1 MKKRTLET
9 CFSPALYETERHKGS
24 IVVIIDIL
32 RATSAICS
40 AFANGV
46 RTIIPVET
54 VAEARELKKK
64 GYLVAAERDGIILD
78 FADFGNSPF
87 NFTRDKI
94 EGKTVVY
101 STTNG
106 TGIIKLAS
114 SADFVVIGSF
124 LNISALSEWILN
136 KKQDV
141 LLFCAGWKNR
151 FNLEDSVCAG
161 AFAERLIASGQ
172 FETICDSTKA
182 ALDLWGLAR
191 NDLKHYIDKAAH
203 RSRLKANGLDD
214 CIEFCLT
221 PDYTEKI
228 PVIKNGVLVDNI
240 L

>member
-1 MKKRTLET
+1 M
-9 CFSPALYETERHKGS
+9 YEPERHKSS

-46 RTIIPVET
+46 KSIIPVESIG
-54 VAEARELKKK
+54 EAKDYKSR

-94 EGKTVVY
+94 EGRTLVY

-114 SADFVVIGSF
+114 SAAYVVIGSF
-124 LNISALSEWILN
+124 LNITALTGWLLE
-136 KKQDV
+136 KDQDV
-141 LLFCAGWKNR
+141 ILFCAGWKNR

-161 AFAERLIASGQ
+161 AFAEKLMDSRH
-172 FETICDSTKA
+172 FDTICDSTKA
-182 ALDLWGLAR
+182 AIDLWGLAK
-191 NDLKHYIDKAAH
+191 NDLRRYIDKAAH
-203 RSRLKANGLDD
+203 RSRLKTNGLDD
-214 CIEFCLT
+214 CIDFCLT
-221 PDYTEKI
+221 PDYTDKI
-228 PVIKNGVLVDNI
+228 PVVKDGVLVDNI